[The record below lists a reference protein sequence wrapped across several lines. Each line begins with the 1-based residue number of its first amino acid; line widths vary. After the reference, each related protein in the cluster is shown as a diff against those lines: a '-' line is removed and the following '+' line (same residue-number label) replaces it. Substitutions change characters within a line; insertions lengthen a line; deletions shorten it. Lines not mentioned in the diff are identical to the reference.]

1 MTTIEISDKNNFPT
15 QYIKDFLKS
24 KNIVRHTYDELNH
37 NDVLLITESLMYLKN
52 NLVTWHEEQQIIESN
67 KRNKLFGILNNI
79 KSTETNYLEANI
91 LNIANML
98 NIESVIINEWLNS
111 NGYTDS
117 STDLSKSAF
126 IEIKSVFDKND
137 ILDKEN
143 FSFSHKDNI
152 IRKKTNYSTDEMFRK
167 LGLKIYQDILERIY
181 SLEINGNLT
190 RYDKDEIKVI
200 IYDAIDVLF
209 THLNSGSFKQQIGE
223 SYIRDVFGKIKNII
237 VIGRLDVEEFE
248 IIKHLFID
256 SLKFWYNYDFETNI
270 ISYKYNEEEKLE
282 NKIEYCSSCD
292 NRPCRCHII
301 AKEKAEIEK
310 FNKRSYRQRDY
321 DYDEDSRFCG
331 ACESRPCICSDP
343 ERTCTYL

>member
-1 MTTIEISDKNNFPT
+1 
-15 QYIKDFLKS
+15 
-24 KNIVRHTYDELNH
+24 
-37 NDVLLITESLMYLKN
+37 
-52 NLVTWHEEQQIIESN
+52 
-67 KRNKLFGILNNI
+67 
-79 KSTETNYLEANI
+79 
-91 LNIANML
+91 
-98 NIESVIINEWLNS
+98 
-111 NGYTDS
+111 
-117 STDLSKSAF
+117 
-126 IEIKSVFDKND
+126 
-137 ILDKEN
+137 
-143 FSFSHKDNI
+143 
-152 IRKKTNYSTDEMFRK
+152 
-167 LGLKIYQDILERIY
+167 
-181 SLEINGNLT
+181 
-190 RYDKDEIKVI
+190 
-200 IYDAIDVLF
+200 
-209 THLNSGSFKQQIGE
+209 LNSGSFKQQIGE